1 MLTMVEVYTAQGDV
15 LALPLSDVS
24 TGYVVK
30 DISGLDPV
38 KATLVSSPFASID
51 GVQFQS
57 SRLDARN
64 IVLKLGLEPYYGN
77 TTIATLKQRLYS
89 FFMTKSLVRF
99 LFYEDGT
106 PFVQIMGR
114 VETCDIPKFAKE
126 PEATISVMCFEPDF
140 IAVNPV
146 DLDGF
151 STSGT
156 TAQPFV
162 YEGSVPTGFVF
173 SLRANR
179 ALSDFTIYTQPAT
192 NDLFTLGFSA
202 PLLSGD
208 IVEISTIPGN
218 KYAALIRSGIRS
230 PILYGVSPTANWMS
244 LQPGVNNVRV
254 FTTGAAI
261 PWTIEYLPRYGGL

>member
-1 MLTMVEVYTAQGDV
+1 MVEVHTAQGDV

-24 TGYVVK
+24 TGYVVE
-30 DISGLDPV
+30 DIAGLDPV

-64 IVLKLGLEPYYGN
+64 IVLKLGLKPHYAA
-77 TTIATLKQRLYS
+77 TTMTALKQRLYS
-89 FFMTKSLVRF
+89 FFMTKSLIKFV
-99 LFYEDGT
+99 FYEDGV
-106 PFVQIMGR
+106 PFVEIMGR
-114 VETCDIPKFAKE
+114 VETCDIPKFVKD

-140 IAVNPV
+140 IAVNLV
-146 DLDGF
+146 ELDGF
-151 STSGT
+151 TTSGT
-156 TAQPFV
+156 LTQPFS

-173 SLRANR
+173 KLRANR

-202 PLLSGD
+202 PLLNGD
-208 IVEISTIPGN
+208 VVEISTIPGN
-218 KYAALIRSGIRS
+218 KYASLIRSGVRN
-230 PILYGVSPTANWMS
+230 PIVFGVAPTANWMS

-254 FTTGAAI
+254 FTSGAAI
-261 PWTIEYLPRYGGL
+261 PWSIEYLPRYGGL